1 MNVAL
6 ASRGSAANAGGG
18 ISEPRPTR
26 GAFVSLLSCRLA
38 AVTAASLIAH
48 GFLIA
53 AVLREASPDVAAP
66 VRIIP
71 VEVVMQ
77 PPAPENQRVADR
89 AKDNSKRPPE
99 AMQIL
104 PERTG
109 DLEQKPAAP
118 LGLDSVAE
126 RAARDLEPAKEKLPH
141 AESQMKTPVAD
152 RFRAVAVPL
161 PSESSGE
168 PMSYQ
173 FIVGGML
180 ERVKHYPVRALQRG
194 AKGTATIG
202 FVLDG
207 SGGVAS
213 VVLLRSSGEAELDA
227 ESAALV
233 RRAAP
238 FPAAPPGGQ
247 HSFTVEVA
255 FGMGN

>member
-1 MNVAL
+1 M
-6 ASRGSAANAGGG
+6 
-18 ISEPRPTR
+18 
-26 GAFVSLLSCRLA
+26 

-71 VEVVMQ
+71 IEVVMQ
-77 PPAPENQRVADR
+77 PPAAENQRAAS
-89 AKDNSKRPPE
+89 AKDNSTRPPE
-99 AMQIL
+99 AMQTR

-126 RAARDLEPAKEKLPH
+126 RAARDLEPAKEKLLH
-141 AESQMKTPVAD
+141 AESQMITPVAD

-161 PSESSGE
+161 PSESGGE
-168 PMSYQ
+168 AMSYQ

>member
-6 ASRGSAANAGGG
+6 ASRESAANAGGG
-18 ISEPRPTR
+18 ISELRPTR
-26 GAFVSLLSCRLA
+26 GAFVPLPSCRLA
-38 AVTAASLIAH
+38 AVTATSLIAH

-53 AVLREASPDVAAP
+53 AVLREASADVAAP

-71 VEVVMQ
+71 VEVVME
-77 PPAPENQRVADR
+77 PPAAENQRAADS
-89 AKDNSKRPPE
+89 AKDNAKRPPG
-99 AMQIL
+99 AMQIP

-109 DLEQKPAAP
+109 DLGQKQAAP
-118 LGLDSVAE
+118 LGLDSAVE
-126 RAARDLEPAKEKLPH
+126 RAARDLELANEKLVH
-141 AESQMKTPVAD
+141 AESQMKTPVVD

-161 PSESSGE
+161 PSKSGGE
-168 PMSYQ
+168 AMSYR

-213 VVLLRSSGEAELDA
+213 VALLRSSGEAELDS

>member
-1 MNVAL
+1 
-6 ASRGSAANAGGG
+6 
-18 ISEPRPTR
+18 
-26 GAFVSLLSCRLA
+26 
-38 AVTAASLIAH
+38 VTAASLIAH
-48 GFLIA
+48 GFLNA
-53 AVLREASPDVAAP
+53 AVLCEASPDVAP
-66 VRIIP
+66 LVRSIP
-71 VEVVMQ
+71 IEMVME
-77 PPAPENQRVADR
+77 PPAPENERATDH
-89 AKDNSKRPPE
+89 AKDISKHAPQ
-99 AMQIL
+99 AMQL
-104 PERTG
+104 WPERTG
-109 DLEQKPAAP
+109 DLGQKQSAHAAP
-118 LGLDSVAE
+118 LGRDFAVE
-126 RAARDLEPAKEKLPH
+126 RAARDLEPTKEKLPR

-161 PSESSGE
+161 PSESGGE
-168 PMSYQ
+168 AMSYQ

-180 ERVKHYPVRALQRG
+180 ERVKHYPERSLRRG

-227 ESAALV
+227 ESVALV

-238 FPAAPPGGQ
+238 FPPAPPGAQ

>member
-1 MNVAL
+1 ML
-6 ASRGSAANAGGG
+6 AAGFWSHG
-18 ISEPRPTR
+18 TR
-26 GAFVSLLSCRLA
+26 GAFEPLPSGRLA

-77 PPAPENQRVADR
+77 PPAPENQRVTDR
-89 AKDNSKRPPE
+89 TKDNSQRPPE
-99 AMQIL
+99 A
-104 PERTG
+104 T
-109 DLEQKPAAP
+109 
-118 LGLDSVAE
+118 
-126 RAARDLEPAKEKLPH
+126 KEKLPH

-161 PSESSGE
+161 PSESGSE
-168 PMSYQ
+168 AMSYQ

-233 RRAAP
+233 RRAAL